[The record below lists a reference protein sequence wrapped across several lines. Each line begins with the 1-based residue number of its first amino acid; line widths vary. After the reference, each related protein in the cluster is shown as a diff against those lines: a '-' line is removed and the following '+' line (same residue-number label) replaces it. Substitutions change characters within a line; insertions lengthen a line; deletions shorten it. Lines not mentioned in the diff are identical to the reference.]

1 MSKDRLPGDQIKV
14 LLTAWMLRWFWKK
27 FLINNEPVRY
37 HTSFSVLWLL
47 KCCQIFFVVFWF
59 SIFVWGSLDVALTAT
74 RSDKIPLSYIN
85 IRYFPCL
92 IQANSDLVSCV
103 TRLCVAVTFSST
115 LKRNVVIFE
124 GTLESR
130 LETTKVSRD

>member
-27 FLINNEPVRY
+27 FFINNEPRRY

-59 SIFVWGSLDVALTAT
+59 SIFIWGFDCYKIRQNPSELHQYSLFSVFDPSEQ
-74 RSDKIPLSYIN
+74 RSCFLCNKIVCCCNMLH
-85 IRYFPCL
+85 
-92 IQANSDLVSCV
+92 V
-103 TRLCVAVTFSST
+103 TSSST
-115 LKRNVVIFE
+115 LKRGNCLKHSGE
-124 GTLESR
+124 QTWDNKGL
-130 LETTKVSRD
+130 

>member
-1 MSKDRLPGDQIKV
+1 MLPDIRCSFWVFHLRLG
-14 LLTAWMLRWFWKK
+14 LL
-27 FLINNEPVRY
+27 
-37 HTSFSVLWLL
+37 
-47 KCCQIFFVVFWF
+47 
-59 SIFVWGSLDVALTAT
+59 
-74 RSDKIPLSYIN
+74 RSDKILLSYIN

-92 IQANSDLVSCV
+92 IQADSDLVSCV